1 MQDFMDEYT
10 CGQYFNHITGIIEY
24 FQEDSVFNDS
34 EWAKRS
40 DAAVLLAI
48 QDGQRALQG
57 ATSMGDYTEFI
68 DATGK
73 DSPVPWWKAFQERV
87 SDHKPDLALWGIAE
101 QLGVDFGTFIAD
113 PVLKDPDAKE
123 TIFAETYKGHGDLYR
138 MIVSSGAPNIF
149 APENCTLGVLCRA
162 LTSPSFFIHPSHSGR
177 FVKWFSQT
185 VVSQQ
190 AERAWVNRHVRF
202 KDWPQIYQ

>member
-1 MQDFMDEYT
+1 M
-10 CGQYFNHITGIIEY
+10 
-24 FQEDSVFNDS
+24 FNDS

-40 DAAVLLAI
+40 DAAVLIAI

-57 ATSMGDYTEFI
+57 ATSMGDYKEFMR
-68 DATGK
+68 ATGK
-73 DSPVPWWKAFQERV
+73 DSPVPWWKAFQESVR
-87 SDHKPDLALWGIAE
+87 DHKPDLALWGIAE

-123 TIFAETYKGHGDLYR
+123 TIFAETFKCHGDLYR
-138 MIVSSGAPNIF
+138 MIVNSGAPNIF

-162 LTSPSFFIHPSHSGR
+162 LTSPSFFMHPSHSGR

-190 AERAWVNRHVRF
+190 AEWVGVNRHVRF
-202 KDWPQIYQ
+202 IDSPQIYQ